1 MARDQA
7 AFGSRSQMMR
17 LRVNTD
23 AFVES
28 DRPSVQRRTGAS
40 VTLRPRLHVFWADRG
55 RLSFARPKP
64 ICQTFWPLAKE
75 WRLQNA
81 NIVAYT

>member
-40 VTLRPRLHVFWADRG
+40 VTLRPRLHVF
-55 RLSFARPKP
+55 
-64 ICQTFWPLAKE
+64 
-75 WRLQNA
+75 
-81 NIVAYT
+81 